1 MKCAVRAGSLQGK
14 HLSGQLWGDGLFKL
28 EKRKHLLEEVNL
40 KLLWKVKMEGKNERH
55 LESQSRW

>member
-1 MKCAVRAGSLQGK
+1 MKCAVYAGSLQGK

-40 KLLWKVKMEGKNERH
+40 KLLWKVKMEGKNDA
-55 LESQSRW
+55 